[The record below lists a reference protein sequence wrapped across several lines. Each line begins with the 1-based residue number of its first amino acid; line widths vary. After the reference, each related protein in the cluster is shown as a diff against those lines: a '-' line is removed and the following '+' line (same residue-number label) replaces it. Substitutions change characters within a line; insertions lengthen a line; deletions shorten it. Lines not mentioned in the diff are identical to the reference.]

1 MSKRKLNIQQQQR
14 IVRKQKQHLDD
25 FSLVDNPYTDEP
37 GLVVERYGKHA
48 NIELAD
54 DERLHCAL
62 RPNLPLVVTGDRVIV
77 RRQTA
82 TQGVVLS
89 VLERDSEFSR
99 KDKHGD
105 YKPVVANITQL
116 LIVLAPLPEPS
127 PLLIDSYLA
136 AAAGSNIRAIL
147 VLNKADLDEEHRT
160 YNWLRSIYEPLGY
173 PILQTSTYKNFGVD
187 ALRKTLSGERSVLVG
202 QSGVGKS
209 SLSNSILGE
218 ELQKTAPLVAL
229 RNQGS
234 HTTSVSILLHLPQG
248 GDLIDSPGMREFSVW
263 DLNLRDLLLG
273 FPEIKPQIGHC
284 RFRNCDHQTAPDCA
298 VKNALGKTIAPTRYD
313 SFIRLQQP

>member
-1 MSKRKLNIQQQQR
+1 MSKRKLNIQQKHR
-14 IVRKQKQHLDD
+14 ILRKQQQHQDD
-25 FSLVDNPYTDEP
+25 FILQDSAYADEY
-37 GLVVERYGKHA
+37 GLVVERYGKHVSV
-48 NIELAD
+48 EL
-54 DERLHCAL
+54 ENGEHLHCAL
-62 RPNLPLVVTGDRVIV
+62 RPTLPLVVTGDRVIV
-77 RRQTA
+77 RRQTP

-89 VLERDSEFSR
+89 LLERESEFSR

-136 AAAGSNIRAIL
+136 AAAGSNIKAVLI
-147 VLNKADLDEEHRT
+147 LNKADLDTNGEVYR
-160 YNWLRSIYEPLGY
+160 WLDSIYAPLGY
-173 PILQTSTYKNFGVD
+173 PILKTSTYQNVGMD
-187 ALRKTLSGERSVLVG
+187 ALLHTLSGQRSVLVG

-209 SLSNSILGE
+209 SLSNSILGA

-234 HTTSVSILLHLPQG
+234 HTTSVSVLWHLPQG

-263 DLNLRDLLLG
+263 DLNLRDLLNG
-273 FPEIKPQIGHC
+273 FPEIKPLIGQC

-298 VKNALGKTIAPTRYD
+298 VKNALDKAIAPSRYD

>member
-1 MSKRKLNIQQQQR
+1 MSKRKLNIQQKQR
-14 IVRKQKQHLDD
+14 ILRKQLQHADD
-25 FSLVDNPYTDEP
+25 FNLNDNPFTDEP
-37 GLVVERYGKHA
+37 ALVVERYGKHV
-48 NIELAD
+48 NVELENGD
-54 DERLHCAL
+54 RMHCAL

-77 RRQTA
+77 RRQTE

-89 VLERDSEFSR
+89 LLERESEFSR

-136 AAAGSNIRAIL
+136 AAAGSGIHAVL
-147 VLNKADLDEEHRT
+147 VLNKADLDSEHSV
-160 YNWLRSIYEPLGY
+160 YDWLCSVYKPLGY
-173 PILQTSTYKNFGVD
+173 PILQTSTKQSIGID
-187 ALRKTLSGERSVLVG
+187 ALLQTLSGERSVLVG

-209 SLSNSILGE
+209 SLSNAILGK

-234 HTTSVSILLHLPQG
+234 HTTSVSVLLHLPHG

-263 DLNLRDLLLG
+263 DLNLRDLLKG
-273 FPEIKPQIGHC
+273 FPEIKPLIGQC
-284 RFRNCDHQTAPDCA
+284 RFRNCDHQTAPNCA
-298 VKNALGKTIAPTRYD
+298 VQDAIGKTIAPSRFD